1 MKNQIIKLSIAMVA
15 VLTFTQIKAEE
26 PGSFYCNP
34 LILNTK
40 PLDYQSFTIQS
51 RGLLAMVE
59 GNPNDAKA
67 VRIPFRAYLM
77 RNGQVIFSGH
87 SQMLREVL
95 EVNLSAIL
103 AFALAGDELIIEPSR
118 KADNK
123 AKRSIFLK
131 EPPFFQTYLGLLRRR
146 DGC

>member
-1 MKNQIIKLSIAMVA
+1 MKNQKIKLSIAMVA
-15 VLTFTQIKAEE
+15 VLAFTQIKAEE
-26 PGSFYCNP
+26 PGDFYSNP

-40 PLDYQSFTIQS
+40 PLDYQSFTIRS

-59 GNPNDAKA
+59 GNPKDTKA

-77 RNGQVIFSGH
+77 RNGQVVFSGH
-87 SQMLREVL
+87 SQMLCEVL
-95 EVNLSAIL
+95 EVNLSDIL
-103 AFALAGDELIIEPSR
+103 TFALAGDELIIEPSR

-123 AKRSIFLK
+123 AKCSIPLK
-131 EPPFFQTYLGLLRRR
+131 EPPFFQTYLGLLRRQ